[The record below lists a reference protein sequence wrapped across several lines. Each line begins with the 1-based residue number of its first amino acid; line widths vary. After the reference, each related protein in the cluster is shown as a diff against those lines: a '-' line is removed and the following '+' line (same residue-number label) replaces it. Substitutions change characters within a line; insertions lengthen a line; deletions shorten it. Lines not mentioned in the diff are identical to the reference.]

1 MSPDVLPKPGLLN
14 WLFLITLGVIWGS
27 SFLAVEIALDGFGPL
42 TIAGLRIG
50 LGAIA
55 LTVLS
60 FAFGHG
66 LPSWRAPTG
75 PRIWAHA
82 FGFAVFTNALP
93 FSLLSWGQQSVTS
106 GFAGITMAVVPLMA
120 LPLAH
125 IFVPGERMS
134 LRKVAGFMVGFAG
147 VVLLIGL
154 DAFAASGAEQEA
166 LARFACVGAACCY
179 AIGSIITRLCPPVPL
194 LAYSAAGLTM
204 GAALI
209 LPAALWIEGVP
220 GDIRLLPALA
230 LVFLGV
236 FPTALATVLLV
247 RIINSA
253 GPTFMTLVNYMVPIW
268 AVVFGA
274 LILSEAVPPQ
284 FMGALALILA
294 GLGLARAPARRFRP

>member
-1 MSPDVLPKPGLLN
+1 MTHDALPKPGLIN
-14 WLFLITLGVIWGS
+14 WLFLISLGLIWGS
-27 SFLAVEIALDGFGPL
+27 SFLTVEIALDSFGPL
-42 TIAGLRIG
+42 TIAGLRIAI
-50 LGAIA
+50 GA
-55 LTVLS
+55 LVLLILS
-60 FAFGHG
+60 YAFGYG
-66 LPSWRAPTG
+66 LPRWRAPQG

-82 FGFAVFTNALP
+82 FGFAIFTNALP

-125 IFVPGERMS
+125 FLVPGERMS
-134 LRKVAGFMVGFAG
+134 LAKVAGFAVGFAG

-154 DAFAASGAEQEA
+154 DAFASSGAELES

-194 LAYSAAGLTM
+194 LAYSAAGLLM
-204 GAALI
+204 GAVLI
-209 LPAALWIEGVP
+209 LPAALWIEGLP
-220 GDIRLLPALA
+220 RDLSLLPTMA

-236 FPTALATVLLV
+236 FPTALATVMLV

-268 AVVFGA
+268 AVLFGA

-284 FMGALALILA
+284 FLGALILILT
-294 GLGLARAPARRFRP
+294 GLALARAPARRFRP